1 MSQSATFRKLA
12 PMIWQESKDP
22 SVYGFFELD
31 VTEIADKEMI
41 LPRFLS
47 TLNAMVLNHPE
58 LNSMIRF
65 GRAVQRKK
73 QMISVM
79 VNIPDNKNADLS
91 ALTFDVCKDLTSVDL
106 KEIILGK
113 GQLIRS
119 RKDPYLG
126 NALKLLHYLPRPLAK
141 IFLKIYI
148 TLIYDFDTRLG
159 IRFVP
164 KYPFGSV
171 IVSNVGSLGI
181 KKALL
186 PLVSLAR
193 PAMLLSL
200 GKATPEARVINNQ
213 ICIREI
219 AHIVVTFDH
228 RLFDGSHAAKM
239 LNYFENHFE
248 KNDL

>member
-1 MSQSATFRKLA
+1 MSQNAIFRKLA
-12 PMIWQESKDP
+12 PLIWQESKDP
-22 SVYGFFELD
+22 SVYGFFEID
-31 VTEIADKEMI
+31 VTGFVNKDMI
-41 LPRFLS
+41 LPRFLAS
-47 TLNAMVLNHPE
+47 LNATFLNHPE

-73 QMISVM
+73 RMISVM
-79 VNIPDNKNADLS
+79 VNIPDKNTDLS
-91 ALTFDVCKDLTSVDL
+91 ALSFEAREDLTVQEL
-106 KEIILGK
+106 KEIVM
-113 GQLIRS
+113 GQGHLIRS

-126 NALKLLHYLPRPLAK
+126 KALRLLHSLPRPIAK
-141 IFLKIYI
+141 LFLKIYS
-148 TLIYDFDTRLG
+148 TLIYDLNTRLG
-159 IRFVP
+159 LRFLP

-200 GKATPEARVINNQ
+200 GKATPEARVVNNQ
-213 ICIREI
+213 ICIRDI
-219 AHIVVTFDH
+219 AHIGVTFDH

-239 LNYFENHFE
+239 LNFFESHFE
-248 KNDL
+248 KNKD